1 MRSLRHLATPEFDT
15 YIDQLWAGRDDI
27 SAYLKQLSPTQGEFQ
42 RAWWDA
48 VVETLKGAKPEAP
61 VLVSPEPAFLE
72 LASGEHP
79 SVAKLTANNELHIGH
94 QSVELFGLTHVL
106 EDTRGSLGAVEAERD
121 QLRGE
126 LNGLTE
132 ALAARDS
139 EREQLKDELQ
149 SLKSSLLVRA
159 GRKLR
164 LLRR

>member
-1 MRSLRHLATPEFDT
+1 MK
-15 YIDQLWAGRDDI
+15 G
-27 SAYLKQLSPTQGEFQ
+27 
-42 RAWWDA
+42 
-48 VVETLKGAKPEAP
+48 GAKPEAP
-61 VLVSPEPAFLE
+61 VLVTPPEPAFLE

-121 QLRGE
+121 RLRGE

-132 ALAARDS
+132 ALSARDS
-139 EREQLKDELQ
+139 EREQLQHELQ